1 MKTITP
7 NGAQL
12 LVAPEALHEAP
23 WNPRHERNQAA
34 LDALTAS
41 VRDVGILQPLVV
53 RQDDDGSYQVVCGHR
68 RLAAARAAG
77 LEAVPVN
84 VVQTDVDAAYAMAV
98 AENLQRE
105 DLTPIDEAEAY
116 AEMVKAGHT
125 IEGVAAH
132 VGKSKTHVSMRMQL
146 TSLPQIAQEALRAG
160 AITVAIAELIGRVP
174 GEAQRV
180 EATEK
185 LLTMRRVSEWR
196 PDEQGG
202 AIFEPVSL
210 AAARRHLTETY
221 MLALASAP
229 FDVNDAQLVPAAGS
243 CAACPHRTG
252 NQVNLFGD
260 VLAEDGAD
268 VCTYPT
274 CYAMKRAA
282 HVEVLCAQVDLPR
295 LSLEE
300 TDKVFPPGGTGRVS
314 YNAKWVDA
322 DQPDASNRTGKK
334 TLRKALGDEAPAE
347 HVAVDTNGKLRGLYK
362 KKAVETALR
371 AKAADDNT
379 PAKTPSNQPGSN
391 PQVELILD
399 EAVSAI
405 HRVITARGSTPE
417 TLDTERLLKAVAA
430 QLLVN
435 GSLRPAGHHAT
446 VLEAGSTNEVL
457 KELKKHGLETVIVM
471 MAEALFMPLTNGMVR
486 WDGDGDDHMIL
497 AEIEKIYGF
506 KLEKAV
512 KDAEAQVDAKAVGVA
527 QPDAAH
533 EPAPQAQAKK
543 TTPKRAAKK
552 PTKKATK
559 KAAKKPA
566 KKARTKK

>member
-34 LDALTAS
+34 LEALTAS
-41 VRDVGILQPLVV
+41 VREVGILQPLVV
-53 RQDDDGSYQVVCGHR
+53 RQDGDGRYQVVCGHR

-77 LEAVPVN
+77 LETVPISVVAVDPD
-84 VVQTDVDAAYAMAV
+84 TAYEMAM

-125 IEGVAAH
+125 IESVAAH

-174 GEAQRV
+174 GEVQRV

-196 PDEQGG
+196 PEEQGG

-243 CAACPHRTG
+243 CAACPRRTG
-252 NQVNLFGD
+252 NQVDLFGD
-260 VLAEDGAD
+260 VLADDGAD

-274 CYAMKRAA
+274 CYEMKRTA
-282 HVEVLCAQVDLPR
+282 HVEALCAHVDLPR

-300 TDKVFPPGGTGRVS
+300 IDKVFPPGGTGRVA

-322 DQPDASNRTGKK
+322 DQPDGSGRTGKK

-362 KKAVETALR
+362 KKAVEAALR
-371 AKAADDNT
+371 AKAADDNAPVKPT
-379 PAKTPSNQPGSN
+379 SSKAESN
-391 PQVELILD
+391 PQADLINL
-399 EAVSAI
+399 EAISAI
-405 HRVITARGSTPE
+405 HRVIMARGTTPE

-430 QLLVN
+430 QLFQVR
-435 GSLRPAGHHAT
+435 SIHAAEHHAA
-446 VLEAGSTNEVL
+446 VFECGSPNEVL

-471 MAEALFMPLTNGMVR
+471 LAESLFLPLTEGIVR
-486 WDGDGDDHMIL
+486 WDGDDDDHMIL

-512 KDAEAQVDAKAVGVA
+512 KDAEAQVAAKAAGAA
-527 QPDAAH
+527 QPDAAP
-533 EPAPQAQAKK
+533 EPAPSAQAKK
-543 TTPKRAAKK
+543 TSPKRA
-552 PTKKATK
+552 TKKTTKKTTK